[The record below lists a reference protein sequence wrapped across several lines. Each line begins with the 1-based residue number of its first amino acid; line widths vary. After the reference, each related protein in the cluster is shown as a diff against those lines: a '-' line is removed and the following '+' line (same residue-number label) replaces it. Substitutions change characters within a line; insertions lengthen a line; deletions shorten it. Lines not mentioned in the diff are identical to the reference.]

1 LDQQCSK
8 LNTMIWLKILDL
20 MGSLKVLYQSI
31 SYYEIFKIMKEFFTA
46 NHIRYLSWRGNNDLI
61 RVKITD
67 TCHRMKLRRDK
78 IDQVC
83 FSVKLEQIAYE
94 KFFSRWWNATCYIP
108 PTQEKSA
115 CPMVSFFCF
124 MGQKLR
130 DIPKRHA
137 EFVPGTKV
145 RFHFYW

>member
-1 LDQQCSK
+1 
-8 LNTMIWLKILDL
+8 MIWLKILDL

-61 RVKITD
+61 RVEITD

-108 PTQEKSA
+108 PTQEKKCLSHG
-115 CPMVSFFCF
+115 FFF
-124 MGQKLR
+124 LF
-130 DIPKRHA
+130 H
-137 EFVPGTKV
+137 GTKIEGYTQKTRWICPRDKSEISLLLV
-145 RFHFYW
+145 ERKMG